1 MKIKDV
7 MTRAVETVRPDQT
20 LQEAAAKMKSLDVG
34 PDAGHRGRPLVG
46 MLTDRDIV
54 VRAVA
59 EGRDSRTAK
68 VRDAMTSDVVCC
80 KEDDDVKDAATKMK
94 DRQIRRIVV
103 VDAQQRVA
111 GIVSLGDIA
120 VDTSDEKMSGQV
132 LEEVSKPSHQTD
144 GGRRP

>member
-20 LQEAAAKMKSLDVG
+20 LQEAAARMKSLDVG
-34 PDAGHRGRPLVG
+34 PMPVTEGDRLVG

-59 EGRDSRTAK
+59 DGRDARTTK
-68 VRDAMTSDVVCC
+68 VRDAMTSEVVCC
-80 KEDDDVKDAATKMK
+80 KEDDDVKEAAKQMK
-94 DRQIRRIVV
+94 ERQIRRIVV
-103 VDAQQRVA
+103 VDAQQRVS

-120 VDTSDEKMSGQV
+120 VDTSDEKMSGRV
-132 LEEVSKPSHQTD
+132 LEEVSKPSHQTP
-144 GGRRP
+144 GQRF

>member
-1 MKIKDV
+1 MKIKEV
-7 MTRAVETVRPDQT
+7 MTRAVESVRPDQT

-34 PDAGHRGRPLVG
+34 PMPVTEGDRLVG

-59 EGRDSRTAK
+59 DGRDARTTK

-80 KEDDDVKDAATKMK
+80 KEDDDVNDAATKMK

-103 VDAQQRVA
+103 VDAQQRLA
-111 GIVSLGDIA
+111 GIVSLADIA
-120 VDTSDEKMSGQV
+120 VNTSDEKMSGRIV
-132 LEEVSKPSHQTD
+132 EEVSKPSHQTPP
-144 GGRRP
+144 RRP

>member
-1 MKIKDV
+1 MKIKNV
-7 MTRAVETVRPDQT
+7 MTRTVETVRPDQT
-20 LQEAAAKMKSLDVG
+20 LQEAAAKMKALDVG
-34 PDAGHRGRPLVG
+34 PMPVTEGDRLVG

-59 EGRDSRTAK
+59 DGRDSRTTK

-80 KEDDDVKDAATKMK
+80 NEDDSVKDAASKMK

-103 VDAQQRVA
+103 VDAQQRVC

-120 VDTSDEKMSGQV
+120 VDTHDDKMSGQV
-132 LEEVSKPSHQTD
+132 LEEVSKPSHQTA
-144 GGRRP
+144 GRVTS

>member
-20 LQEAAAKMKSLDVG
+20 LQEAAVKMKSLDVG
-34 PDAGHRGRPLVG
+34 PMPVTEGDRVVG
-46 MLTDRDIV
+46 MLNDRDIV
-54 VRAVA
+54 VRGVA
-59 EGRDSRTAK
+59 EGRDVRTTK

-80 KEDDDVKDAATKMK
+80 SEDDDVKDAAKQMK

-103 VDAQQRVA
+103 VDGQKRVS

-120 VDTSDEKMSGQV
+120 VDTSDEKMSGRV
-132 LEEVSKPSHQTD
+132 LEEVSKPPRQTSTI
-144 GGRRP
+144 RS

>member
-1 MKIKDV
+1 MKIKEV
-7 MTRAVETVRPDQT
+7 MTRAVESVRPDQT

-34 PDAGHRGRPLVG
+34 PMPVTEGDRLVG

-59 EGRDSRTAK
+59 DGRDARTTK

-80 KEDDDVKDAATKMK
+80 KEDDDVEDAATKMK

-103 VDAQQRVA
+103 VDAQQRLA
-111 GIVSLGDIA
+111 GIVSLADIA
-120 VDTSDEKMSGQV
+120 VNTSDEKMSGRIV
-132 LEEVSKPSHQTD
+132 EEVSKPSHQTPP
-144 GGRRP
+144 RRP

>member
-34 PDAGHRGRPLVG
+34 PMPVTEGDRLVG

-54 VRAVA
+54 IRAVA
-59 EGRDSRTAK
+59 EGKDSRTAK
-68 VRDAMTSDVVCC
+68 VREAMTSDVVCC
-80 KEDDDVKDAATKMK
+80 KEDDDVSAAATKMK

-120 VDTSDEKMSGQV
+120 VDTSDEKMSGRV
-132 LEEVSKPSHQTD
+132 LEEVSKPSHQTT
-144 GGRRP
+144 GHRS

>member
-1 MKIKDV
+1 MKIREV

-34 PDAGHRGRPLVG
+34 PIPVTEGDRLVG

-59 EGRDSRTAK
+59 EGRDSRTTK

-80 KEDDDVKDAATKMK
+80 KEDDDVKDAAAKMK

-132 LEEVSKPSHQTD
+132 LEEVSKPSHQAPN
-144 GGRRP
+144 RRP

>member
-20 LQEAAAKMKSLDVG
+20 LQDAAVKMKSLDVG
-34 PDAGHRGRPLVG
+34 PMPVTEGDRLVG
-46 MLTDRDIV
+46 MITDRDIV
-54 VRAVA
+54 VRGIA
-59 EGRDSRTAK
+59 EGRDARTTQ
-68 VRDAMTSDVVCC
+68 VRDAMTSDVACC
-80 KEDDDVKDAATKMK
+80 KEDDDVKDAAKQMK

-132 LEEVSKPSHQTD
+132 LEEVSKPSHQTI
-144 GGRRP
+144 RS

>member
-7 MTRAVETVRPDQT
+7 MTRGVETVRPDQS

-34 PDAGHRGRPLVG
+34 PMPVTDGDRLVG

-54 VRAVA
+54 IRAVA
-59 EGRDSRTAK
+59 EGKDTRTAK
-68 VRDAMTSDVVCC
+68 VREAMSSDVVCC
-80 KEDDDVKDAATKMK
+80 KEDDDVKDAAGKMK

-103 VDAQQRVA
+103 VDAGQKVC

-120 VDTSDEKMSGQV
+120 VDTHNDKMSGDV
-132 LEEVSKPSHQTD
+132 LEEVSRPSHQATAP
-144 GGRRP
+144 RA

>member
-7 MTRAVETVRPDQT
+7 MTRAVETVRPDQS

-34 PDAGHRGRPLVG
+34 PMPVTEGDRLVG

-54 VRAVA
+54 IRAVA
-59 EGRDSRTAK
+59 DGRDARTTK
-68 VRDAMTSDVVCC
+68 VRDAMSSDVVCC

-94 DRQIRRIVV
+94 DRQIRRLVV
-103 VDAQQRVA
+103 VDANQRIA

-120 VDTSDEKMSGQV
+120 VDTKDDLMAGRV
-132 LEEVSKPSHQTD
+132 LEEVSKPSHQAATS
-144 GGRRP
+144 RP

>member
-7 MTRAVETVRPDQT
+7 MTRAVESVRPDQT
-20 LQEAAAKMKSLDVG
+20 IQEAAAKMKSLDVG
-34 PDAGHRGRPLVG
+34 PMPVTEGDRLVG

-59 EGRDSRTAK
+59 DGRDARTTK

-103 VDAQQRVA
+103 VDAQQRLA
-111 GIVSLGDIA
+111 GIVSLADIA
-120 VDTSDEKMSGQV
+120 VNTSDEKMSGRIV
-132 LEEVSKPSHQTD
+132 EEVSKPSRQTPP
-144 GGRRP
+144 RRP